1 VICNWQLKGDE
12 AREKKRL
19 ALLKDAVDRAKMD
32 HHAKKA
38 PAKVATKRYQPPPF
52 RQTMAL
58 NFDEHREWRLFKEAI
73 DTSNSDLLTPE
84 LMAKFKESL
93 STFNDHKLVKA
104 FVRSKMP
111 TLGNGR
117 ILPKASARFL
127 KHKRYFSR
135 VFVDVS

>member
-1 VICNWQLKGDE
+1 
-12 AREKKRL
+12 
-19 ALLKDAVDRAKMD
+19 M
-32 HHAKKA
+32 
-38 PAKVATKRYQPPPF
+38 F
-52 RQTMAL
+52 R
-58 NFDEHREWRLFKEAI
+58 EAI
-73 DTSNSDLLTPE
+73 DSSNSDLLTPE

-111 TLGNGR
+111 TFGNGR
-117 ILPKASARFL
+117 IIPKAAARFL